1 MAKTLTISDE
11 LHARLVKLSSE
22 KLDSEEYGEAWY
34 DAATWGNVDDS
45 MHWAMEQAERML
57 AHEILNGEPQ

>member
-1 MAKTLTISDE
+1 MAKTLTISDK
-11 LHARLVKLSSE
+11 LHAHLVKLASE
-22 KLDSEEYGEAWY
+22 KLDSLWLSWH
-34 DAATWGNVDDS
+34 DAASWGNVDDS